1 MATKK
6 ALVVDDETA
15 LLEILLEKLTREGFA
30 ALGAKDGKEGLD
42 AALKEKPDVI
52 LLDLVMPEVTG
63 LDVLKKLREAGE
75 WGKNVPVV
83 VLTNLSL
90 NERLSGEI
98 LKYNPAYCLVKG
110 DWKIEDVIEKVK
122 EAASGAK

>member
-1 MATKK
+1 
-6 ALVVDDETA
+6 
-15 LLEILLEKLTREGFA
+15 
-30 ALGAKDGKEGLD
+30 
-42 AALKEKPDVI
+42 
-52 LLDLVMPEVTG
+52 MPEITG
-63 LDVLKKLREAGE
+63 LDVLKKLRESGE

-98 LKYNPAYCLVKG
+98 LKYKPAYCLVKG

-122 EAASGAK
+122 EASSGGKSE